1 MNIEPTPDS
10 NPEQWIVD
18 ENIGV
23 DYNPIPVDDNT
34 WAIHGSIAVDGD
46 VLVEEFSSREDAE
59 AALAR
64 IASAQEVARQGLA
77 VLRPS
82 LPEEPAP

>member
-10 NPEQWIVD
+10 NPEQWIID

-23 DYNPIPVDDNT
+23 DYHPIPIDDDT
-34 WAIHGSIAVDGD
+34 WAITGSIPVDGD
-46 VLVEEFSSREDAE
+46 VLVEEFSSRDDAE

-64 IASAQEVARQGLA
+64 IASAQELARQGLEA
-77 VLRPS
+77 LRPS
-82 LPEEPAP
+82 AREEPAP

>member
-23 DYNPIPVDDNT
+23 DYNPIPIDDDT
-34 WAIHGSIAVDGD
+34 WAITGNIPVDGD
-46 VLVEEFSSREDAE
+46 VLIEEFSSRDDAE

-64 IASAQEVARQGLA
+64 IASAQELARQGLEA
-77 VLRPS
+77 LRPS
-82 LPEEPAP
+82 IPDEPAP